1 MQTTDPPTKT
11 PNHSFILAHQSG
23 PEREKKMQEKFQK
36 GKQPGSAKKEK
47 KNLKVNFLANKQTD
61 WRRPLKTN
69 KKKKNKK
76 QPIPHFSFA

>member
-1 MQTTDPPTKT
+1 
-11 PNHSFILAHQSG
+11 
-23 PEREKKMQEKFQK
+23 MQEKFQK
-36 GKQPGSAKKEK
+36 GKQPGSEKKEK

-69 KKKKNKK
+69 KKKKTKK